1 MRPRFRSTRSRLSLA
16 IYIAST
22 ALVFSFLLFEVLD
35 IDGSDFPARPTTAAT
50 PATLSEAAHDIRRA
64 FVYGPSKLW
73 IDAAVLFTDGSW
85 HSVRSHDPAA
95 RRPSP
100 VASPRT
106 HGYRIVLARSSL
118 LDTPPST
125 PLSRS

>member
-1 MRPRFRSTRSRLSLA
+1 MRLSSPRIYSRPWLT

-22 ALVFSFLLFEVLD
+22 ALVFSFILFEVLD

-50 PATLSEAAHDIRRA
+50 PATLSEPEHDIRRA
-64 FVYGPSKLW
+64 LVHGPSKLW
-73 IDAAVLFTDGSW
+73 IDAVVLFAEESW

-118 LDTPPST
+118 LDVPPSA